1 MNELKP
7 RAVFIADSHTAPY
20 RPQLLSLLKSLNEK
34 PPIQLF
40 LMGDMFDVLVGNYP
54 DSVERNREALD
65 LISELAQKSEV
76 FYFEGN
82 HDYNLKSTLP
92 GVKVYDRYEQPVFF
106 EKDSL
111 VIGISHGDV
120 LSGRFHALYM
130 RMIKSVGFVALI
142 QWMNR
147 YVLKNGIWSQ
157 LDCWLQKKNICYPFD
172 GFEKLAQKRLK
183 KYRKIR
189 KVDVVIEGHYHQDKN
204 YYDQGT
210 EYINLGAHACNQSY
224 YLLESTA
231 NEIVLQ
237 KAKSKEF

>member
-1 MNELKP
+1 MNALQNG
-7 RAVFIADSHTAPY
+7 AVFIADSHTASY
-20 RPQLLSLLKSLNEK
+20 RPQLIPLLKTLNDN
-34 PPIQLF
+34 PPIQIF

-54 DSVERNREALD
+54 ESVERNREALD
-65 LISELAQKSEV
+65 LILGLAQKTEV
-76 FYFEGN
+76 HYFEGN
-82 HDYNLKSTLP
+82 HDYNLKNILP
-92 GVKVYDRYEQPVFF
+92 GVRVYDRDEQPVFF

-111 VIGISHGDV
+111 MVGISHGDV
-120 LSGRFHALYM
+120 LSGFFHAAYM
-130 RMIKSVGFVALI
+130 RMIKSIGFVALL
-142 QWMNR
+142 QWLNR
-147 YVLKNGIWSQ
+147 HILKNGIWNK
-157 LDCWLQKKNICYPFD
+157 LDSWLQQKNICYPFD
-172 GFEKLAQKRLK
+172 GFENLAQRRLT

-189 KVDVVIEGHYHQDKN
+189 EIDVVIEGHYHQDKN